1 MATEDVKLLSF
12 WSSPYGLRVIMA
24 LEAKGVKYELIEEDL
39 SAKSQL
45 LLESNPVLFLNL
57 SSSFLYVDEAWPED
71 ESRPGF
77 LPKDPYGRAI
87 THFWSDFVDKKAKG
101 EEKEGALKE
110 LYDNLITLESGFAKL
125 DAKPFF
131 NGPSGYAD
139 ISLAPF
145 VAWLP
150 SFFGAG
156 SAIRKH
162 PAAKVAFRDQ
172 EKLITYAR
180 MLHEQWAAST

>member
-1 MATEDVKLLSF
+1 MEKLISE
-12 WSSPYGLRVIMA
+12 S
-24 LEAKGVKYELIEEDL
+24 LII
-39 SAKSQL
+39 
-45 LLESNPVLFLNL
+45 V
-57 SSSFLYVDEAWPED
+57 LYVDEAWPED

-87 THFWSDFVDKKAKG
+87 THFWSDFVDKKIFDAALRTLQAKG

-150 SFFGAG
+150 SFLELAG
-156 SAIRKH
+156 IRLPTVDEAPHLHDFFSAIREH

>member
-45 LLESNPVLFLNL
+45 LLESNPVYKMIPIFDAALRTLQ
-57 SSSFLYVDEAWPED
+57 
-71 ESRPGF
+71 
-77 LPKDPYGRAI
+77 
-87 THFWSDFVDKKAKG
+87 AKG

-150 SFFGAG
+150 SFLELAG
-156 SAIRKH
+156 IRLPTVDEAPHLHDFFSAIRKH